1 MTTKEQFPMF
11 PDWALSMT
19 QPWAWAVVH
28 GGKPIENRD
37 WRDVNKDLRF
47 RGSFMVHAAGGMTQ
61 KYYNEAH
68 DFMENIGVKCP
79 RPDDLVRGG
88 IIGASNVLR
97 VVTESTDPWFFG
109 PKGLVLCDSKP
120 YDFIRC
126 KGMLGFFKWKD
137 NLNEWD
143 VDLKM
148 PPLPPLKWMKEWI
161 R

>member
-1 MTTKEQFPMF
+1 MTNEQFKELPTY
-11 PDWALSMT
+11 ALSMT

-28 GGKPIENRD
+28 GGKPVENRKWKD
-37 WRDVNKDLRF
+37 TNKDLRF
-47 RGSFMVHAAGGMTQ
+47 RGPFAVHAASSMTQ
-61 KYYNEAH
+61 LDYYNAH
-68 DFMENIGVKCP
+68 DFMEKLGVKCP

-88 IIGASNVLR
+88 IIGVSSVVR
-97 VVTESTDPWFFG
+97 IVTESQDPWFFG
-109 PKGLVLCDSKP
+109 PKGLVLGDTKP
-120 YDFIRC
+120 REFIRC

-148 PPLPPLKWMKEWI
+148 PPLPPLKWMKEWL